1 MDSFY
6 SKIKLCSIDFLD
18 IGCSGNLD
26 NKWFPI
32 LSFINYTGFDPN
44 QEECERLINLSN
56 KYKTAKYL
64 PYAIA
69 GEEGE
74 KKIYKTKSIYC
85 SSLLRPNHKWLSRFI
100 YYDLFT
106 EIGRDSVSCVT
117 LDYLVC
123 KKNIKADIIKLDTQG
138 LELPILKM
146 GSKILKNVICV
157 ETETGFLENYV
168 GETTYSQIDEF
179 MRENGFLMFDMKI
192 RKVGRRNFLSECGE
206 HQPMW
211 CEAIW
216 LYDFI
221 GQKRKCSEKQAI
233 KSLAICRA
241 LRLYD
246 YGFELASYFRD
257 AGILDTIIFE
267 YLNNQKTWEPSLW
280 QRFFQNYFP
289 QKARNKWKKIIKKD
303 LPSFIIFKTRDT
315 FHSLIANDIEFF
327 KVNHIL
333 KTKEFKQADVIH
345 VHNLHGNYFNLNLL
359 EKISR
364 IKPVVWTLHD
374 MWALTGHCSY
384 SYNCE
389 KWKDGCGDC
398 PDLGIYPPLF
408 WDNTH
413 RLWKKKKE
421 IYNNSKLNI
430 VVPSLWLKE
439 ITQKSILKNQNIELI
454 YNGVDLMDL
463 KQHNQIKARK
473 KLNLPLNKKIIMF
486 LAAGGKKD
494 KRKGWF
500 YVEKMI
506 EMYKDI
512 LFLCVG
518 GKENEYNKRGNV
530 RYVAY
535 VDSKK
540 GLAEYFSASNIFLFT
555 SLAENFPLVVLEAL
569 ACGVP
574 IVGFDVGGVKEAIIH
589 KENGYIVQFKDI
601 NDLKAGIDYIFSLEI
616 MAKNYKKLY
625 DNISLP

>member
-1 MDSFY
+1 MNILEINTNDFRGGAAQVVY
-6 SKIKLCSIDFLD
+6 NLKEEMKKGGNKVSIFSAHKTID
-18 IGCSGNLD
+18 
-26 NKWFPI
+26 
-32 LSFINYTGFDPN
+32 DPDVS
-44 QEECERLINLSN
+44 LINP
-56 KYKTAKYL
+56 KMAC
-64 PYAIA
+64 
-69 GEEGE
+69 GF
-74 KKIYKTKSIYC
+74 
-85 SSLLRPNHKWLSRFI
+85 LSR
-100 YYDLFT
+100 
-106 EIGRDSVSCVT
+106 
-117 LDYLVC
+117 
-123 KKNIKADIIKLDTQG
+123 
-138 LELPILKM
+138 
-146 GSKILKNVICV
+146 
-157 ETETGFLENYV
+157 
-168 GETTYSQIDEF
+168 
-179 MRENGFLMFDMKI
+179 
-192 RKVGRRNFLSECGE
+192 LS
-206 HQPMW
+206 
-211 CEAIW
+211 
-216 LYDFI
+216 
-221 GQKRKCSEKQAI
+221 
-233 KSLAICRA
+233 
-241 LRLYD
+241 
-246 YGFELASYFRD
+246 
-257 AGILDTIIFE
+257 
-267 YLNNQKTWEPSLW
+267 
-280 QRFFQNYFP
+280 
-289 QKARNKWKKIIKKD
+289 KKIIKKD

-601 NDLKAGIDYIFSLEI
+601 NDLKAGIDYIFSLSEEVINKVQQSSVKRVRKNFSLEI